1 MKKFVFLTMLLL
13 LTMIL
18 GLTACKPAPGGD
30 ETTDSGTVTT
40 APDAP
45 DSDTAEPDETDPG
58 ETNPDETQPAETD
71 PAETQPAETETQDF
85 TPVDVPLPEDYAT
98 ADDVYDCEDDSF
110 VYSYKN
116 KTADDYAAVC
126 AFYKAQGYA
135 VYSETD
141 MGGSPAMTLTNK
153 GGMAHVYWLKN
164 LGELSIVTS
173 STAAGTLPPKTPAV
187 TDGEVECTVGQLNN
201 LGGMGYVIRL
211 KDGSFIVSDGG
222 DIGNTASLYNYLT
235 KYNTRE
241 GKPVIRAWILTH
253 SHCDHYGIF
262 EGFAQNAKYSGG
274 VIVENII
281 MAPLNKDV
289 FTDLNANDEKGY
301 LAYVF
306 PKSVQRFK
314 GAKVTFAHTG
324 MEFTFCDLKMQFLCT
339 PENLYKNTS
348 DLGLSNNTSIVTRLY
363 KDDYDVLL
371 SADIMSKGCQF
382 MMDAYGDLLKSDM
395 VTAAHHGMD
404 DAPLAYYDTVQAP
417 VIFYACDAKAY
428 DGDVLYPFHHVRL
441 AVQAADY
448 TKEILIAGGGEFI
461 RPWGYKPAADAELSM
476 PGYTP
481 PSEPEYPDIDKPSD
495 PSLKYELIVPPNF
508 GGEKTSTVTIGK
520 TSQGPQ
526 HVYIKF
532 SKYGSIC
539 IGELDL
545 SDVSSIVFDVTGQ
558 NKNWVNDY
566 PDAHTIRICK
576 DSAGTQI
583 IAEADMVTTVGYGVE
598 VFVQTIPLNTD
609 YSGPVYIYL
618 NCATGHE
625 YAIANLKFP
634 YKTGD
639 ETDPVEPDTPEP
651 ETDPVEPEPAEP
663 ALSDGILSEDELLAL
678 TDKGAN
684 TIIGKTFSNFPEV
697 AFIKFE
703 PTSGGGW
710 VNLGFVDLSKFGSLT
725 YEVVGSTLDWHSRT
739 DIDNGEHY
747 ITFCSDAEG
756 NNVLFKV
763 HMGNVKSGEFT
774 EMTADLAGIDYAGNL
789 YMHIETKI
797 GGRYYG
803 ITNVQFH
810 EAENDGTDTDEPET
824 DPVEPDT
831 NEPETDPVEPALSDG
846 VLTDDEI
853 RGLTEMGS
861 NTAVDKVFSNFPET
875 AFVKFEPTSGGGW
888 VNLGFVDL
896 SKFGSLTYEVVGST
910 LDWHSRTDI
919 DNGEHYITFCSDA
932 EGNNVLFKVHMGNVK
947 SDEFTEMTADLAGID
962 YAGNLYMHIETK
974 IGGRYY
980 GITNM
985 QFHEAEEDDS
995 VLSDGALTED
1005 EIRGLTEMGANT
1017 AVDKV
1022 FSNFPEVAFI
1032 KFEPTNGNGW
1042 INLGYVDLSKYTSMT
1057 YEATGSTIDWH
1068 SRTDINNGEHYF
1080 TFCSDAEGNNV
1091 LFRVH
1096 LGNIN
1101 SGVLTEMTAD
1111 LAGINYVGNLYM
1123 HIETQIGGRYY
1134 GITNMQFHTA

>member
-18 GLTACKPAPGGD
+18 GLAACKPAPGGD

-58 ETNPDETQPAETD
+58 ETDPDETQPAETD

-262 EGFAQNAKYSGG
+262 EGFAQNSKYSGG

-428 DGDVLYPFHHVRL
+428 DGDGLYPFHHVRL

-481 PSEPEYPDIDKPSD
+481 PPEPEYPDIDKPSD

-678 TDKGAN
+678 TEKGSN

-710 VNLGFVDLSKFGSLT
+710 INLGFVDLSKFGSLT

-803 ITNVQFH
+803 ITN
-810 EAENDGTDTDEPET
+810 
-824 DPVEPDT
+824 
-831 NEPETDPVEPALSDG
+831 
-846 VLTDDEI
+846 
-853 RGLTEMGS
+853 
-861 NTAVDKVFSNFPET
+861 
-875 AFVKFEPTSGGGW
+875 
-888 VNLGFVDL
+888 
-896 SKFGSLTYEVVGST
+896 
-910 LDWHSRTDI
+910 
-919 DNGEHYITFCSDA
+919 
-932 EGNNVLFKVHMGNVK
+932 
-947 SDEFTEMTADLAGID
+947 
-962 YAGNLYMHIETK
+962 
-974 IGGRYY
+974 
-980 GITNM
+980 M

-1017 AVDKV
+1017 AVNKV

-1042 INLGYVDLSKYTSMT
+1042 INLGYVDLSKYASMT

>member
-481 PSEPEYPDIDKPSD
+481 PPEPEYPDIDKPSD

-651 ETDPVEPEPAEP
+651 D
-663 ALSDGILSEDELLAL
+663 
-678 TDKGAN
+678 
-684 TIIGKTFSNFPEV
+684 
-697 AFIKFE
+697 
-703 PTSGGGW
+703 
-710 VNLGFVDLSKFGSLT
+710 
-725 YEVVGSTLDWHSRT
+725 
-739 DIDNGEHY
+739 
-747 ITFCSDAEG
+747 
-756 NNVLFKV
+756 
-763 HMGNVKSGEFT
+763 
-774 EMTADLAGIDYAGNL
+774 
-789 YMHIETKI
+789 
-797 GGRYYG
+797 
-803 ITNVQFH
+803 
-810 EAENDGTDTDEPET
+810 T

-947 SDEFTEMTADLAGID
+947 SGEFTEMTADLAGID

-1017 AVDKV
+1017 AVNKV

>member
-1 MKKFVFLTMLLL
+1 MKKILL
-13 LTMIL
+13 LTALLLMAMIL
-18 GLTACKPAPGGD
+18 GLAACKPAPGGD
-30 ETTDSGTVTT
+30 ETTDGGSVTT
-40 APDAP
+40 SPDAP
-45 DSDTAEPDETDPG
+45 DTDTAEPDETDPSD
-58 ETNPDETQPAETD
+58 TDPSDTDPSETQP
-71 PAETQPAETETQDF
+71 PETETQDF
-85 TPVDVPLPEDYAT
+85 TPVEVPLPDGYAT

-110 VYSYKN
+110 VYTYKN
-116 KTADDYAAVC
+116 KTAEDYAIVC
-126 AFYKAQGYA
+126 AFYKEQGYT

-324 MEFTFCDLKMQFLCT
+324 MEFTFCDLKMQFILT
-339 PENLYKNTS
+339 PENLYKNTTE
-348 DLGLSNNTSIVTRLY
+348 LGVSSNNTSIVTRMY
-363 KDDYDVLL
+363 KNDYDVLFT
-371 SADIMSKGCQF
+371 AD
-382 MMDAYGDLLKSDM
+382 MMKEGADFVMQAYGDFLKCDM

-404 DAPLAYYDTVQAP
+404 STPLSFYDMAQAP

-428 DGDVLYPFHHVRL
+428 DGDGPYPFHSVRL
-441 AVQAADY
+441 AVQAAEY
-448 TKEILIAGGGEFI
+448 TKEILIAGCGEFI

-481 PSEPEYPDIDKPSD
+481 PAEPEYPDIDKPSD

-508 GGEKTSTVTIGK
+508 GGAISGPVTIGK
-520 TSQGPQ
+520 CSQGPEYI
-526 HVYIKF
+526 YIKF
-532 SKYGSIC
+532 SKFGSIC
-539 IGELDL
+539 IGDLDL
-545 SDVSSIVFDVTGQ
+545 SDVSSITFDVTGQ

-576 DSAGTQI
+576 DSAGTQV

-625 YAIANLKFP
+625 YCIANLKFP

-651 ETDPVEPEPAEP
+651 DTDPVEPEPAEP

-678 TDKGAN
+678 TEKGSN

-739 DIDNGEHY
+739 DVDNGEHY

-763 HMGNVKSGEFT
+763 HMGNVKSNEFT

-789 YMHIETKI
+789 YMHIETQI

-803 ITNVQFH
+803 ITNMKFYAG
-810 EAENDGTDTDEPET
+810 ED
-824 DPVEPDT
+824 VEPDA
-831 NEPETDPVEPALSDG
+831 PESALSDG

-888 VNLGFVDL
+888 
-896 SKFGSLTYEVVGST
+896 
-910 LDWHSRTDI
+910 
-919 DNGEHYITFCSDA
+919 
-932 EGNNVLFKVHMGNVK
+932 
-947 SDEFTEMTADLAGID
+947 
-962 YAGNLYMHIETK
+962 
-974 IGGRYY
+974 
-980 GITNM
+980 
-985 QFHEAEEDDS
+985 
-995 VLSDGALTED
+995 
-1005 EIRGLTEMGANT
+1005 
-1017 AVDKV
+1017 
-1022 FSNFPEVAFI
+1022 
-1032 KFEPTNGNGW
+1032 
-1042 INLGYVDLSKYTSMT
+1042 INLGYVDLSQYASMT

-1068 SRTDINNGEHYF
+1068 SRTDVNNGEHYI
-1080 TFCSDAEGNNV
+1080 TFCSDAEGTNV

-1101 SGVLTEMTAD
+1101 STEFTEMTAD
-1111 LAGINYVGNLYM
+1111 LSDINYAGNLYM

-1134 GITNMQFHTA
+1134 GITNMQFHAE

>member
-30 ETTDSGTVTT
+30 ETTDIGTVTT

-58 ETNPDETQPAETD
+58 ETNPDETQPAETDPAETD

-187 TDGEVECTVGQLNN
+187 TDGKVECTVGQLNN

-481 PSEPEYPDIDKPSD
+481 PPEPEYPDIDKPSD

-651 ETDPVEPEPAEP
+651 D
-663 ALSDGILSEDELLAL
+663 
-678 TDKGAN
+678 
-684 TIIGKTFSNFPEV
+684 
-697 AFIKFE
+697 
-703 PTSGGGW
+703 
-710 VNLGFVDLSKFGSLT
+710 
-725 YEVVGSTLDWHSRT
+725 
-739 DIDNGEHY
+739 
-747 ITFCSDAEG
+747 
-756 NNVLFKV
+756 
-763 HMGNVKSGEFT
+763 
-774 EMTADLAGIDYAGNL
+774 
-789 YMHIETKI
+789 
-797 GGRYYG
+797 
-803 ITNVQFH
+803 
-810 EAENDGTDTDEPET
+810 T

-947 SDEFTEMTADLAGID
+947 SGEFTEMTADLAGID

-1017 AVDKV
+1017 AVNKV

>member
-71 PAETQPAETETQDF
+71 PAETDPAETQPAETEAQDF

-116 KTADDYAAVC
+116 RTADDYAAVC

-187 TDGEVECTVGQLNN
+187 TDGKVECTVGQLNN

-428 DGDVLYPFHHVRL
+428 DGDGLYPFHHVRL

-481 PSEPEYPDIDKPSD
+481 PPEPEYPDIDKPSD

-651 ETDPVEPEPAEP
+651 D
-663 ALSDGILSEDELLAL
+663 
-678 TDKGAN
+678 
-684 TIIGKTFSNFPEV
+684 
-697 AFIKFE
+697 
-703 PTSGGGW
+703 
-710 VNLGFVDLSKFGSLT
+710 
-725 YEVVGSTLDWHSRT
+725 
-739 DIDNGEHY
+739 
-747 ITFCSDAEG
+747 
-756 NNVLFKV
+756 
-763 HMGNVKSGEFT
+763 
-774 EMTADLAGIDYAGNL
+774 
-789 YMHIETKI
+789 
-797 GGRYYG
+797 
-803 ITNVQFH
+803 
-810 EAENDGTDTDEPET
+810 T

-947 SDEFTEMTADLAGID
+947 SGEFTEMTADLAGID

-1042 INLGYVDLSKYTSMT
+1042 INLGYVDLSKYASMT

>member
-58 ETNPDETQPAETD
+58 ETNPDETQPAETDPAETD

-481 PSEPEYPDIDKPSD
+481 PPEPEYPDIDKPSD

-651 ETDPVEPEPAEP
+651 D
-663 ALSDGILSEDELLAL
+663 
-678 TDKGAN
+678 
-684 TIIGKTFSNFPEV
+684 
-697 AFIKFE
+697 
-703 PTSGGGW
+703 
-710 VNLGFVDLSKFGSLT
+710 
-725 YEVVGSTLDWHSRT
+725 
-739 DIDNGEHY
+739 
-747 ITFCSDAEG
+747 
-756 NNVLFKV
+756 
-763 HMGNVKSGEFT
+763 
-774 EMTADLAGIDYAGNL
+774 
-789 YMHIETKI
+789 
-797 GGRYYG
+797 
-803 ITNVQFH
+803 
-810 EAENDGTDTDEPET
+810 T

-919 DNGEHYITFCSDA
+919 DNGEHYITFCADA

-1017 AVDKV
+1017 AVNKV

-1042 INLGYVDLSKYTSMT
+1042 INLGYVDLSKYASMT

>member
-58 ETNPDETQPAETD
+58 ETNPDETQPAETDPAETD

-187 TDGEVECTVGQLNN
+187 TDGKVECTVGQLNN

-481 PSEPEYPDIDKPSD
+481 PPEPEYPDIDKPSD

-651 ETDPVEPEPAEP
+651 D
-663 ALSDGILSEDELLAL
+663 
-678 TDKGAN
+678 
-684 TIIGKTFSNFPEV
+684 
-697 AFIKFE
+697 
-703 PTSGGGW
+703 
-710 VNLGFVDLSKFGSLT
+710 
-725 YEVVGSTLDWHSRT
+725 
-739 DIDNGEHY
+739 
-747 ITFCSDAEG
+747 
-756 NNVLFKV
+756 
-763 HMGNVKSGEFT
+763 
-774 EMTADLAGIDYAGNL
+774 
-789 YMHIETKI
+789 
-797 GGRYYG
+797 
-803 ITNVQFH
+803 
-810 EAENDGTDTDEPET
+810 T

-861 NTAVDKVFSNFPET
+861 NTAVDKVFSNFPKT

-1017 AVDKV
+1017 AVNKV

>member
-58 ETNPDETQPAETD
+58 ETNPDETQPAETDPAETD

-428 DGDVLYPFHHVRL
+428 DGDGLYPFHHVRL

-481 PSEPEYPDIDKPSD
+481 PPEPEYPDIDKPSD

-651 ETDPVEPEPAEP
+651 D
-663 ALSDGILSEDELLAL
+663 
-678 TDKGAN
+678 
-684 TIIGKTFSNFPEV
+684 
-697 AFIKFE
+697 
-703 PTSGGGW
+703 
-710 VNLGFVDLSKFGSLT
+710 
-725 YEVVGSTLDWHSRT
+725 
-739 DIDNGEHY
+739 
-747 ITFCSDAEG
+747 
-756 NNVLFKV
+756 
-763 HMGNVKSGEFT
+763 
-774 EMTADLAGIDYAGNL
+774 
-789 YMHIETKI
+789 
-797 GGRYYG
+797 
-803 ITNVQFH
+803 
-810 EAENDGTDTDEPET
+810 T

-947 SDEFTEMTADLAGID
+947 SGEFTDMTADLAGID

-1017 AVDKV
+1017 AVNKV

-1042 INLGYVDLSKYTSMT
+1042 INLGYVDLSKYASMT

>member
-58 ETNPDETQPAETD
+58 ETNPDETQPAETDPAETD

-481 PSEPEYPDIDKPSD
+481 PPEPEYPDIDKPSD

-625 YAIANLKFP
+625 YCIANLKFP

-651 ETDPVEPEPAEP
+651 D
-663 ALSDGILSEDELLAL
+663 
-678 TDKGAN
+678 
-684 TIIGKTFSNFPEV
+684 
-697 AFIKFE
+697 
-703 PTSGGGW
+703 
-710 VNLGFVDLSKFGSLT
+710 
-725 YEVVGSTLDWHSRT
+725 
-739 DIDNGEHY
+739 
-747 ITFCSDAEG
+747 
-756 NNVLFKV
+756 
-763 HMGNVKSGEFT
+763 
-774 EMTADLAGIDYAGNL
+774 
-789 YMHIETKI
+789 
-797 GGRYYG
+797 
-803 ITNVQFH
+803 
-810 EAENDGTDTDEPET
+810 T

-919 DNGEHYITFCSDA
+919 DNGEHYITFCADA

-1017 AVDKV
+1017 AVNKV

-1042 INLGYVDLSKYTSMT
+1042 INLGYVDLSKYASMT